1 MTANSWI
8 QICLFVGV
16 LLATVKP
23 LGWFMSR
30 VFQGQPCGLDRVL
43 GPVERGMY
51 RLAAV
56 DSKGEMTWK
65 SYAVAAMLFNVLGFA
80 FVYLILRLQDRLPLN
95 PQGFSANTA
104 DSAFNTAVS
113 FATNTNWQGYGGETT
128 MSYLSQML
136 ALSVQNFVSAATGIA
151 VLIAVI
157 RGFTRRSVETIGNF
171 WVDLTR
177 STVYVLLPLSVVLA
191 LVLVS
196 QGVVQNFQPYQTVAL
211 LQPISMDEP
220 VIGADGTPSVDAAG
234 AAITQKKV
242 ISEQLLPMGPA
253 ASQLAIKQLG
263 TNGGGYF
270 NVNSAHPYENPT
282 PLSNFLQVLSILVIP
297 GALCW
302 TFGDM
307 VGDRRQGWAILIAM
321 LVIFVPL
328 VIGVVGAEQ
337 SGVPSQIAMGVDQ
350 VASDI
355 QSGGNM
361 EGKELRFGIVNSV

>member
-1 MTANSWI
+1 MTANNWI

-30 VFQGQPCGLDRVL
+30 VFQGQPCGLDRVF

-51 RLAAV
+51 RLAGV
-56 DSKGEMTWK
+56 DPKSEMTWK

-95 PQGFSANTA
+95 PQGFSANTP

-136 ALSVQNFVSAATGIA
+136 ALAVQNFVSAATGIA

-157 RGFTRRSVETIGNF
+157 RGFARRSVETIGNF

-177 STVYVLLPLSVVLA
+177 STVYVLLPLSIVLA

-196 QGVVQNFQPYQTVAL
+196 QGVVQNFQPYQSVAL
-211 LQPISMDEP
+211 LQPISIDEP
-220 VIGADGTPSVDAAG
+220 VMGADGTPSVDAEG
-234 AAITQKKV
+234 NAITQKK
-242 ISEQLLPMGPA
+242 GDYRTTA
-253 ASQLAIKQLG
+253 AD
-263 TNGGGYF
+263 
-270 NVNSAHPYENPT
+270 
-282 PLSNFLQVLSILVIP
+282 
-297 GALCW
+297 GASRV
-302 TFGDM
+302 T
-307 VGDRRQGWAILIAM
+307 DR
-321 LVIFVPL
+321 
-328 VIGVVGAEQ
+328 
-337 SGVPSQIAMGVDQ
+337 D
-350 VASDI
+350 
-355 QSGGNM
+355 
-361 EGKELRFGIVNSV
+361 